1 MVYLAWYF
9 ICSSQGETL
18 ETLTMATVCLFS
30 AQPQL
35 ADQVPPLGHLPK
47 VLQAMNH
54 RNNAI
59 PKSAIRVVHA
69 LSDNEVLI
77 NPQEPRTPE
86 FYLCPLDNT
95 SECQSL
101 SPVCLYLSVLVI
113 SRDGTYSLLNRKVG
127 FKLHFITVEL
137 TLLYNI
143 LLYNCPCFGALSCVF
158 EPWHLWR
165 PLAH

>member
-1 MVYLAWYF
+1 
-9 ICSSQGETL
+9 
-18 ETLTMATVCLFS
+18 MATVCLFS

-77 NPQEPRTPE
+77 ILRSPE
-86 FYLCPLDNT
+86 LRVYLCPLDDT

-101 SPVCLYLSVLVI
+101 SPVWLYRSVSVI
-113 SRDGTYSLLNRKVG
+113 SKDGTYSLLNRKVG
-127 FKLHFITVEL
+127 FKLHFIAVEL
-137 TLLYNI
+137 TLRCITFYSTTVLVLGLSAVCSSHGI
-143 LLYNCPCFGALSCVF
+143 FGDHWPTDEWNEKASRYY
-158 EPWHLWR
+158 WSGLWSN
-165 PLAH
+165 

>member
-1 MVYLAWYF
+1 
-9 ICSSQGETL
+9 
-18 ETLTMATVCLFS
+18 MATVCLFS

-77 NPQEPRTPE
+77 VLKSPE
-86 FYLCPLDNT
+86 LRVCSVHLMTLQSVSPCLLCD
-95 SECQSL
+95 
-101 SPVCLYLSVLVI
+101 
-113 SRDGTYSLLNRKVG
+113 
-127 FKLHFITVEL
+127 FI
-137 TLLYNI
+137 YQ
-143 LLYNCPCFGALSCVF
+143 FQ
-158 EPWHLWR
+158 
-165 PLAH
+165 